1 MKAAIEASVDS
12 HPSFSTLSTF
22 VTMPSLTTDT
32 SGWLSNGAVQAPS
45 PTHANGIT
53 TNGVNRA
60 HASNETNG
68 INGKNHQ
75 SPHTAFDDVP
85 VLIVGG
91 GPTGLLLAYLL
102 SKLNGL
108 SISHVLPRISI

>member
-1 MKAAIEASVDS
+1 MKAAIGVSVDS
-12 HPSFSTLSTF
+12 HPPFSTSSTF
-22 VTMPSLTTDT
+22 VTMPSLTTDAN
-32 SGWLSNGAVQAPS
+32 GWLSNGGVQAPS

-53 TNGVNRA
+53 TNGVNGA
-60 HASNETNG
+60 HASNGTNG

-75 SPHTAFDDVP
+75 SPHMAFDDVP

-108 SISHVLPRISI
+108 SISHVLPRTGI